1 MKNIISISKKFKCFV
16 VLLLI
21 ASVFSSCEREMVDEI
36 VSETPPELS
45 VVVYTGTDMNTRV
58 AAATVTLYATE
69 EDRTSG
75 QNPISSATTNTAGEA
90 NFAKANF
97 RQGINYVSVTKDA
110 KSALGATP
118 YMLQNDGKTIF
129 WVALN

>member
-1 MKNIISISKKFKCFV
+1 MKNIVSISIKFR
-16 VLLLI
+16 VLLLMGLI
-21 ASVFSSCEREMVDEI
+21 FSSCERKMVNEI
-36 VSETPPELS
+36 LSETPPELS
-45 VVVYTGTDMNTRV
+45 VVVYSGTDRNVRV
-58 AAATVTLYATE
+58 TGAIVTIYATE
-69 EDRTSG
+69 ADRTNG
-75 QNPISSATTNTAGEA
+75 LNPISSSNTNAAGEA

-97 RQGINYVSVTKDA
+97 RQGINYVKVTKDA